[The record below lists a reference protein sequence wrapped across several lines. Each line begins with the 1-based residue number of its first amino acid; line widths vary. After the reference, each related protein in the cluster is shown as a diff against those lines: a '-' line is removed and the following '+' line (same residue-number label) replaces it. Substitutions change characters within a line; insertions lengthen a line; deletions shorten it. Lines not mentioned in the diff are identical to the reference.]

1 MSCVSVPLWLSPS
14 DLRRFI
20 SERLP
25 LAWKL
30 RLRRTAFAPVAW
42 ALRASGRAR
51 DFVARL
57 SEGAGASGF
66 DSGSTRDEDARPR
79 ALGVEPFGAA
89 DFLLLAHAARAREDE
104 GVAHGSGE
112 SDDARAFKNSIV
124 VAVGDEVELTFQCLR
139 SLVRE
144 VDLTESE
151 VVVVNDASG
160 ASADVTREL
169 LSHFR
174 GLVRVVER
182 ETGRATVGESDGF
195 ADACNRGAARA
206 RGTYLLFLKADAFV
220 NPGWL
225 VALVETLERDERAG
239 AVGSMSL
246 AARGRVR
253 EAGGIVWS
261 DGETSEYGRG
271 WSAEDRCVA
280 FAREVDYCSAAS
292 LAVRR
297 DLFER
302 LGGFDKQYASVD
314 YAAAG
319 LCMGVRSLGQRVVY
333 QPASRVTSLGDA
345 RRVSERERAA
355 DRERFRDEWRA
366 VLGHA
371 HVARDASNLERA
383 ANRKWA
389 TQVAVFDDC
398 VPTPD
403 RDAGSAR
410 MLHIL
415 RALSEWSHVVLI
427 TLSKQSR
434 PEYERALWREGVET
448 APAPDFLRLIRER
461 RFSATI
467 LSRPHV
473 AAGLLSSIRRADP
486 RTRIV
491 FDMVDAHSLRLSREH
506 ELTGDARV
514 AREAERYRRMESRL
528 ARECDM
534 VWCASSTDEEFM
546 RRMTPGVVATVV
558 PTIHPRHERGLPFEK
573 REHILFVGNFRHRP
587 NADAVHFYAC
597 EVLPRVRESLP
608 TVELLLIGDNAPR
621 EFAEYESAGVRVLG
635 YVPDIEPVFARARVS
650 VAPLRF
656 GAGIN
661 GKIGEALAHGLPVI
675 TTNIGA
681 AGLALRDGE
690 EALIADSPEDL
701 ADATVR
707 LYTDAAL
714 WRKLSDKGYE
724 HVERHFSP
732 RVVRKVVNDSVRGI
746 LGHFEESLTAPREP
760 TDVQMD
766 ERK

>member
-1 MSCVSVPLWLSPS
+1 
-14 DLRRFI
+14 LRRFL

-30 RLRRTAFAPVAW
+30 RLRRAAFAPVAW
-42 ALRASGRAR
+42 ALRASERAR
-51 DFVARL
+51 DFAARL
-57 SEGAGASGF
+57 REGAGASGF
-66 DSGSTRDEDARPR
+66 DPVRTRDADAR
-79 ALGVEPFGAA
+79 ATGVEPFGAA

-104 GVAHGSGE
+104 GVAYGSDGP
-112 SDDARAFKNSIV
+112 DDARAFKTSIV
-124 VAVGDEVELTFQCLR
+124 VAAGDEVELTFQCLR

-144 VDLTESE
+144 VDLTETE
-151 VVVVNDASG
+151 VVVVNNSSDASI
-160 ASADVTREL
+160 DVTREL

-182 ETGRATVGESDGF
+182 EAGRVTVGESDGF

-206 RGTYLLFLKADAFV
+206 RGTYLLFLKADAV
-220 NPGWL
+220 VSTGWL
-225 VALVETLERDERAG
+225 GALVETLERDGRAG
-239 AVGSMSL
+239 AAGPVSL
-246 AARGRVR
+246 DARGRVR
-253 EAGGIVWS
+253 EAGRVVWS
-261 DGETSEYGRG
+261 DGETLEYGRG
-271 WSAEDRCVA
+271 WSSEDRRVA
-280 FAREVDYCSAAS
+280 FAREVDFCTPAS

-302 LGGFDKQYASVD
+302 LGGFDASYASAV
-314 YAAAG
+314 YAAASF
-319 LCMGVRSLGQRVVY
+319 CMGVRSLGFRVVY

-345 RRVSERERAA
+345 RGVSERESAA

-366 VLGHA
+366 ALGHE
-371 HVARDASNLERA
+371 HVAHDASNLERA

-415 RALSEWSHVVLI
+415 RALSGWSHVVLI

-434 PEYERALWREGVET
+434 PDYERALRREGIET
-448 APAPDFLRLIRER
+448 APAPDFLRLVRER
-461 RFSATI
+461 RFGATI

-473 AAGLLSSIRRADP
+473 AAGLLSPIRRADP

-506 ELTGDARV
+506 ELTGDADV
-514 AREAERYRRMESRL
+514 AREAQRYRVMESRL

-534 VWCASSTDEEFM
+534 VWCASSADEEFM
-546 RRMTPGVVATVV
+546 RRLSPGIVATVV
-558 PTIHPRHERGLPFEK
+558 PTIHPRRERGLPFEE

-587 NADAVHFYAC
+587 NADAVHFYAR

-608 TVELLLIGDNAPR
+608 NVELLLVGDNAPK
-621 EFAEYESAGVRVLG
+621 EFAEYEGAGVRVLG
-635 YVPDIEPVFARARVS
+635 YVPDIEPVFERARVS

-661 GKIGEALAHGLPVI
+661 GKIGEALAHGLPVV

-681 AGLALRDGE
+681 AGIGLRDGE
-690 EALIADSPEDL
+690 EALIADSPEEL
-701 ADATVR
+701 AAVTVR

-714 WRKLSDKGYE
+714 WRRLSDKGYE

-732 RVVRKVVNDSVRGI
+732 RVVRKVVNDSVRGL
-746 LGHFEESLTAPREP
+746 LGHFEESLTKPREP
-760 TDVQMD
+760 ADVK
-766 ERK
+766 ERR